1 MPALRP
7 LLLRCV
13 FFARLSLAGL
23 PACTGILSEAVVNKG
38 TEDPPSFAGDNSNS
52 VTALYPNEGSKW
64 MDWVKKSSTETSG
77 ATDAACDLGN
87 IGEGCLHGGERRKL
101 PLTGLSS
108 CTGITAT
115 DSLSAFEWECDIFGA
130 TATVYSTKLADNMRL
145 SDLLLS
151 DGTDFRTMTLTVSLN
166 GEVLRTTS
174 EAKWWSNSVAI
185 LADNDSST
193 VEELDD
199 PSRIYTVPTT
209 RSAPRVSVSADKVAV
224 VVLDGATLENN
235 GNDSSPYFI
244 SVETNYVWMEGKF
257 SGENNKAVGVLN
269 SSNFFSTFNAFE
281 ISNIKPTPGMDGTTG
296 SNGADGVNG
305 IQGSSAYTC
314 LDNDSNGLTEP
325 NFIGDPTTNP
335 TDGESGA
342 SGTDGVQGEDAKGF
356 FTPSA
361 SYMTLRN
368 VTIKNISGGVGG
380 DGGNGGNGGR
390 GGDGFGSYGSSDYIC
405 DENSLYSVSDPV
417 SNSANGGGAGSAGN
431 AGSGGSAYAIEL
443 ATSDYAEIMNLTIE
457 NVSAGESGMP
467 GIPGNPGSG
476 GGGGPVSGAYGQSGA
491 NGSSGLNGI
500 AVGVYTHNVANTF
513 SGFLKFILGGF
524 TYDNMCLS
532 PDSLSVYDTTCTS
545 SGLSN
550 SNEYPSGSPSSATLQ
565 IQ

>member
-1 MPALRP
+1 MTGLKPF
-7 LLLRCV
+7 LLKCV

-23 PACTGILSEAVVNKG
+23 PACTGILSEAVVDKG
-38 TEDPPSFAGDNSNS
+38 RDNSYS

-64 MDWVKKSSTETSG
+64 MDWVKKSPTETSG
-77 ATDAACDLGN
+77 ATDAACDVSN
-87 IGEGCLHGGERRKL
+87 IGDGCLHGGERRKL

-108 CTGITAT
+108 CTGITAS

-130 TATVYSTKLADNMRL
+130 TATVYSTSLADNMRL

-151 DGTDFRTMTLTVSLN
+151 DGTDFKTMTLTVLLN

-185 LADNDSST
+185 LANNASST
-193 VEELDD
+193 AEALDV

-209 RSAPRVSVSADKVAV
+209 RFAPRVSVDSDKVAV
-224 VVLDGATLENN
+224 VVLDGAILQNN
-235 GNDSSPYFI
+235 GLEISYPYFI
-244 SVETNYVWMEGKF
+244 TVEKNYVWMEGKF

-281 ISNIKPTPGMDGTTG
+281 ISNINPAPGMDGTTG
-296 SNGADGVNG
+296 SNGLDGVNG
-305 IQGSSAYTC
+305 IQGSFGYTC

-325 NFIGDPTTNP
+325 NFIGESATYPT
-335 TDGESGA
+335 GGGSGS
-342 SGTDGVQGEDAKGF
+342 SGTDGTAGEDAKGF

-361 SYMTLRN
+361 SHMTLRN

-390 GGDGFGSYGSSDYIC
+390 GGDGFGTSTTSSDYIC
-405 DENSLYSVSDPV
+405 EENSLYSVSDPI
-417 SNSANGGGAGSAGN
+417 SNAADGGSAGSAGN

-443 ATSDYAEIMNLTIE
+443 ATSSYAEIINLTIE
-457 NVSAGESGMP
+457 NVSAGGAGMP
-467 GIPGNPGSG
+467 GIRGNFGSG
-476 GGGGPVSGAYGQSGA
+476 GGGGPMSGADGNSGSD
-491 NGSSGLNGI
+491 GSSGSDGI
-500 AVGVYTHNVANTF
+500 AVGVYTYNVENTF

-532 PDSLSVYDTTCTS
+532 HDELSVYDTTCTA
-545 SGLSN
+545 SGLSD
-550 SNEYPSGSPSSATLQ
+550 SNVYPAGSPSSATLQ
-565 IQ
+565 IE